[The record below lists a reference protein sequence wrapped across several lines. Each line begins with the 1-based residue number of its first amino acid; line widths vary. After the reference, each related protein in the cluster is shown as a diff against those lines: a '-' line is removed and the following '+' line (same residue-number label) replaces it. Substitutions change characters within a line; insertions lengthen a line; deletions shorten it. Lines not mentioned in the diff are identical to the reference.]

1 MPRPVK
7 ASRRRMYNEVSAMD
21 EDGNEDY
28 RGGYGRPPAHTPFV
42 RGQSGNPKGRP
53 KGTLNLASLVRKA
66 LQETVT
72 VTERGVR
79 KTMPKIDVAI
89 RQQIN
94 HAAAGDVRALKL
106 LAFLLQ

>member
-28 RGGYGRPPAHTPFV
+28 RVGYGRPPRHTQFL

-66 LQETVT
+66 LQEPVT
-72 VTERGVR
+72 ATERGSR
-79 KTMPKIDVAI
+79 KTMPKMHVAI
-89 RQQIN
+89 RQQSN
-94 HAAAGDVRALKL
+94 HAAAC
-106 LAFLLQ
+106 